1 MKKNQD
7 AKVFDLHELE
17 LYFDRNPGEY
27 FFDFLRLGHLEAGI
41 IKLAPGAK
49 DTQTAHD
56 LDELYYVIRGS
67 GMLKLGS
74 AEVPVRDGSIIFV
87 PKGMTH
93 EFFGNNELLVVLY
106 VFPTK

>member
-1 MKKNQD
+1 
-7 AKVFDLHELE
+7 
-17 LYFDRNPGEY
+17 
-27 FFDFLRLGHLEAGI
+27 
-41 IKLAPGAK
+41 
-49 DTQTAHD
+49 
-56 LDELYYVIRGS
+56 
-67 GMLKLGS
+67 MLKLGS